1 MALCERCGSIHVVRA
16 TSSVLDK
23 AISLVTWRKPFVCR
37 RCGWRARRAWDEN
50 VKIDRSNMA
59 LDPAA
64 AYDPAL
70 AVLDE
75 ERRSASQ
82 LKSRRKWKGG
92 SEKQKA
98 KTQAAPVADEFELPA
113 LSELDAAAPL
123 DRDISTNRVRKSG
136 KRKFDRMRRGRRRE
150 IIGAVAI
157 AAGVMF
163 IIVMLGLSGSC
174 GGRP

>member
-1 MALCERCGSIHVVRA
+1 MVRA
-16 TSSVLDK
+16 SSSVLDK
-23 AISLVTWRKPFVCR
+23 AITLVTWRKPFVCR

-50 VKIDRSNMA
+50 VRVDRSNMA

-75 ERRSASQ
+75 DPRSAPRP
-82 LKSRRKWKGG
+82 KSRRKGKGR
-92 SEKQKA
+92 SEKP
-98 KTQAAPVADEFELPA
+98 KTNAQAEPVADEFELPP
-113 LSELDAAAPL
+113 LTELDSVPTVDL
-123 DRDISTNRVRKSG
+123 DVLEPARVTKIG
-136 KRKFDRMRRGRRRE
+136 KRKFDRTRRGRRRE

-157 AAGVMF
+157 ASGVMF

-174 GGRP
+174 RGSV

>member
-1 MALCERCGSIHVVRA
+1 MCERCGSIHVVRA
-16 TSSVLDK
+16 RSSVLDE

-50 VKIDRSNMA
+50 VKVDRSNMA

-64 AYDPAL
+64 AYDPSL

-75 ERRSASQ
+75 DRRSAPRP
-82 LKSRRKWKGG
+82 KSRRKGKGR
-92 SEKQKA
+92 SEKP
-98 KTQAAPVADEFELPA
+98 KTNAPAEPVADEFELPP
-113 LSELDAAAPL
+113 LTELDAAPPV
-123 DRDISTNRVRKSG
+123 DIEISEPVRVRKIG

-157 AAGVMF
+157 ASGVMF

-174 GGRP
+174 RGSV